1 MDNKFD
7 KNDLNEAEYS
17 SADNDFKSLYGLTPI
32 VENTIK
38 LTLKKKNR
46 QGLKRLI
53 EPLHPADQADMIERL
68 SNENL
73 NSFLNLLGKTLDPE
87 VLVYLDHNVQ
97 EKVIDF
103 IGTRG
108 LAKAI
113 PELHSDDAVEILQE
127 LEEKD
132 RKVVIKQLPK
142 ADRILVEEALSF
154 PESSAGR
161 LMQREFLAF
170 PSNWTVGQTID
181 HMRTKSQDEEENF
194 YSIYIVDPA
203 QRLLGVISLSKLLSA
218 KRPIRLNDLM
228 QANPRSANPR
238 SVNVDTDQEE
248 VALLFQQYGLVNMP
262 VTDVANRLLGV
273 ILVDDIVD
281 VINEEVEEDL
291 QGLAGVSDFSI
302 RSSFVETVK
311 GRFSWLILNMFT
323 AILASSVIGLFQDE
337 IEKLV
342 ALAVLM
348 PIVASMGGNAGTQ
361 TVTVAVRA
369 LATRQLNY
377 TNLQKFVFKETWVG
391 LVNGVIFA
399 FLSVLLAYLWFGDK
413 QIAFIMG
420 LAMIANLLFAG
431 ILGTLIPLTLE
442 KLKIDPAISS
452 SVFLTTATDVIGFF
466 TFLGLSAL
474 VIL

>member
-1 MDNKFD
+1 MDSNKNRINFNAD
-7 KNDLNEAEYS
+7 LVSANDTN
-17 SADNDFKSLYGLTPI
+17 FKSLYGLTPV
-32 VENTIK
+32 VEDAILNAIN
-38 LTLKKKNR
+38 KKNR
-46 QGLKRLI
+46 ASLKKLI
-53 EPLHPADQADMIERL
+53 EPLHPADQADMLERL
-68 SNENL
+68 DSDKL
-73 NSFLNLLGKTLDPE
+73 NIFLSLLGKYLDPE

-97 EKVIDF
+97 ERVIDF
-103 IGTRG
+103 LGPKA

-132 RKVVIKQLPK
+132 RNVVIKQLPK
-142 ADRILVEEALSF
+142 ADRILVEEALSY
-154 PESSAGR
+154 PDSSAGR

-170 PSNWTVGQTID
+170 PGNWTVGQTID
-181 HMRTKSQDEEENF
+181 HMRANPQDEEDSF
-194 YSIYIVDPA
+194 YSIYIIDPA
-203 QRLLGVISLSKLLSA
+203 HRLMGAISLSKLLSA
-218 KRPIRLNDLM
+218 KRPVRLNDLM
-228 QANPRSANPR
+228 ELKPRN
-238 SVNVDTDQEE
+238 VNVETDQEE

-262 VTDVANRLLGV
+262 VVDKGERLLGV
-273 ILVDDIVD
+273 IIVDDIVD
-281 VINEEVEEDL
+281 VINEEAEEDL
-291 QGLAGVSDFSI
+291 QGLTGVSDLSI
-302 RSSFVETVK
+302 TSSFLETAK

-323 AILASSVIGLFQDE
+323 AILASSVIGLFQEE

-377 TNLQKFVFKETWVG
+377 SNLQKFVLKETWVG
-391 LVNGVIFA
+391 MINGLLFA
-399 FLSVLLAYLWFGDK
+399 FLSVVLAYIWFGDK
-413 QIAFIMG
+413 QIAVIMG
-420 LAMIANLLFAG
+420 LAMIANLLLAG

-442 KLKIDPAISS
+442 KFKIDPAISS

>member
-1 MDNKFD
+1 MDHSKEKINV
-7 KNDLNEAEYS
+7 NEAVTNS
-17 SADNDFKSLYGLTPI
+17 DDSNFKSLYGLTPS
-32 VENTIK
+32 VENTILNAINK
-38 LTLKKKNR
+38 KNSQSLKK
-46 QGLKRLI
+46 LI
-53 EPLHPADQADMIERL
+53 EPLHPADQADMLERL
-68 SNENL
+68 SDEQI
-73 NSFLNLLGKTLDPE
+73 SDFLSLLGKSLDPE
-87 VLVYLDHNVQ
+87 VLVYLDLNIQ

-103 IGTRG
+103 IGPKA

-127 LEEKD
+127 LEEAD
-132 RKVVIKQLPK
+132 RNVIIKQLPK

-170 PSNWTVGQTID
+170 PGNWTVGQTID
-181 HMRTKSQDEEENF
+181 HMRNQSQENEENF
-194 YSIYIVDPA
+194 YSVYIVDPA
-203 QRLLGVISLSKLLSA
+203 HRLLGVISLSRLLSA
-218 KRPIRLNDLM
+218 KRPVRLSNLM
-228 QANPRSANPR
+228 ESSPR

-248 VALLFQQYGLVNMP
+248 VSLLFQQYGLVNMP
-262 VTDVANRLLGV
+262 VTDKIGRLLGV
-273 ILVDDIVD
+273 IIVDDIVD
-281 VINEEVEEDL
+281 VINEEAEEDL
-291 QGLAGVSDFSI
+291 QGLTGVSNLSI
-302 RSSFVETVK
+302 TASFFETAK

-323 AILASSVIGLFQDE
+323 AILASTVIGLFQEE

-377 TNLQKFVFKETWVG
+377 TNLQKFVLKETWLG
-391 LVNGVIFA
+391 LLNGLLFA
-399 FLSVLLAYLWFGDK
+399 MLSMILAYMWFGDK
-413 QIAFIMG
+413 QIALIMG

-431 ILGTLIPLTLE
+431 LLGTLIPLTLE
-442 KLKIDPAISS
+442 KFNIDPAISS

>member
-1 MDNKFD
+1 MVH
-7 KNDLNEAEYS
+7 NDEKIKLDQNNAN
-17 SADNDFKSLYGLTPI
+17 NDDSNFKSLYGLTPV
-32 VENTIK
+32 VENTIINAISNK
-38 LTLKKKNR
+38 NARSLKK
-46 QGLKRLI
+46 LI
-53 EPLHPADQADMIERL
+53 EPLHPADQADMLERL
-68 SNENL
+68 TDEQISD
-73 NSFLNLLGKTLDPE
+73 FLGLLGRSLDPE
-87 VLVYLDHNVQ
+87 VLVYLDLNVQ

-103 IGTRG
+103 IGPKA

-127 LEEKD
+127 LEEAD
-132 RKVVIKQLPK
+132 RNVIIKQLPK
-142 ADRILVEEALSF
+142 SDRILVEEALSF

-170 PSNWTVGQTID
+170 PGNWTVGQTID
-181 HMRTKSQDEEENF
+181 HMRDQPQDNEDNF
-194 YSIYIVDPA
+194 YSVYIVDPA
-203 QRLLGVISLSKLLSA
+203 HRLLGVISLSRLLSA
-218 KRPIRLNDLM
+218 KRPVRLNNLM
-228 QANPRSANPR
+228 EANPR
-238 SVNVDTDQEE
+238 SVNVETDQEE
-248 VALLFQQYGLVNMP
+248 VSLLFQQYGLVNMP
-262 VTDVANRLLGV
+262 VIDKVGRLLGV
-273 ILVDDIVD
+273 IIVDDIVD
-281 VINEEVEEDL
+281 VINEEAEEDL
-291 QGLAGVSDFSI
+291 QGLTGVSNLSI
-302 RSSFVETVK
+302 TASFIETIK

-323 AILASSVIGLFQDE
+323 AILASTVIGLFQEE

-377 TNLQKFVFKETWVG
+377 TNLQKFVFKETWLG
-391 LVNGVIFA
+391 LVNGFLFA
-399 FLSVLLAYLWFGDK
+399 LLSVLLAYLWFGDK
-413 QIAFIMG
+413 QIALIMG

-442 KLKIDPAISS
+442 KFNIDPAISS

>member
-1 MDNKFD
+1 MDHNKIKRNFD
-7 KNDLNEAEYS
+7 ENLVSTSDAN
-17 SADNDFKSLYGLTPI
+17 FKSLYGLTPI
-32 VENTIK
+32 VEDAILNAIN
-38 LTLKKKNR
+38 KKNR
-46 QGLKRLI
+46 ISLKKLI
-53 EPLHPADQADMIERL
+53 EPLHPADQADMLERL
-68 SNENL
+68 SNEKL
-73 NSFLNLLGKTLDPE
+73 NIFLTILGRSLDPE

-97 EKVIDF
+97 EKVFNIL
-103 IGTRG
+103 GPKV

-132 RKVVIKQLPK
+132 RNVVIKQLPK
-142 ADRILVEEALSF
+142 ADRILVEEALSY
-154 PESSAGR
+154 PEYSAGR

-170 PSNWTVGQTID
+170 PGNWTIGQTID
-181 HMRTKSQDEEENF
+181 HMRANPQDEEDSF

-203 QRLLGVISLSKLLSA
+203 HRLMGVISLSKLLSA
-218 KRPIRLNDLM
+218 KRPVRLNDLM
-228 QANPRSANPR
+228 ELKPRN
-238 SVNVDTDQEE
+238 VNVETDQEE

-262 VTDVANRLLGV
+262 VVDNADRLLGV
-273 ILVDDIVD
+273 IIVDDIVD
-281 VINEEVEEDL
+281 VINEEAEEDL
-291 QGLAGVSDFSI
+291 QGLTGVSDLSI
-302 RSSFVETVK
+302 TSSFLETAK

-323 AILASSVIGLFQDE
+323 AVLASSVIGLFQEE

-377 TNLQKFVFKETWVG
+377 SNLQKFVLKETWVG
-391 LVNGVIFA
+391 MINGFLFA
-399 FLSVLLAYLWFGDK
+399 LLSIVLAYLWFGDK
-413 QIAFIMG
+413 EIAIIMG

-431 ILGTLIPLTLE
+431 VLGTLIPLTLE
-442 KLKIDPAISS
+442 KFKIDPAISS

>member
-1 MDNKFD
+1 MVH
-7 KNDLNEAEYS
+7 NDEKIKLDQNITN
-17 SADNDFKSLYGLTPI
+17 NDDSNFKSLYGLTPV
-32 VENTIK
+32 VENTIINAISNK
-38 LTLKKKNR
+38 NARSLKK
-46 QGLKRLI
+46 LI
-53 EPLHPADQADMIERL
+53 EPLHPADQADMLERL
-68 SNENL
+68 ADEQISD
-73 NSFLNLLGKTLDPE
+73 FLGLLGKSLDPE
-87 VLVYLDHNVQ
+87 VLVYLDLNVQ

-103 IGTRG
+103 IGPKA

-127 LEEKD
+127 LEEAD
-132 RKVVIKQLPK
+132 RNVIIKQLPK
-142 ADRILVEEALSF
+142 SDRILVEEALSF

-170 PSNWTVGQTID
+170 PGNWTVGQTID
-181 HMRTKSQDEEENF
+181 HMRDQPQDNEDNF
-194 YSIYIVDPA
+194 YSVYIVDPA
-203 QRLLGVISLSKLLSA
+203 HRLLGVISLSRLLSA
-218 KRPIRLNDLM
+218 KRPVRLNNLM
-228 QANPRSANPR
+228 EANPR
-238 SVNVDTDQEE
+238 SVNVETDQEE
-248 VALLFQQYGLVNMP
+248 VSLLFQQYGLVNMP
-262 VTDVANRLLGV
+262 VIDKVGRLLGV
-273 ILVDDIVD
+273 IIVDDIVD
-281 VINEEVEEDL
+281 VINEEAEEDL
-291 QGLAGVSDFSI
+291 QGLTGVSNLSI
-302 RSSFVETVK
+302 TASFVETIK

-323 AILASSVIGLFQDE
+323 AILASTVIGLFQEE

-377 TNLQKFVFKETWVG
+377 TNLQKFVLKETWLG
-391 LVNGVIFA
+391 LVNGFLFA
-399 FLSVLLAYLWFGDK
+399 VLSVLLAYLWFGDK
-413 QIAFIMG
+413 QIALIMG

-442 KLKIDPAISS
+442 KFNIDPAISS

>member
-1 MDNKFD
+1 MDSNKNRINFNAD
-7 KNDLNEAEYS
+7 LVSANDTN
-17 SADNDFKSLYGLTPI
+17 FKSLYGLTPV
-32 VENTIK
+32 VEDAILNAIN
-38 LTLKKKNR
+38 KKNR
-46 QGLKRLI
+46 ASLKKLI
-53 EPLHPADQADMIERL
+53 EPLHPADQADMLERIDSDKLNIFL
-68 SNENL
+68 S
-73 NSFLNLLGKTLDPE
+73 LLGKYLDPE

-97 EKVIDF
+97 ERVIDF
-103 IGTRG
+103 LGPKA

-132 RKVVIKQLPK
+132 RNVVIKQLPK
-142 ADRILVEEALSF
+142 ADRILVEEALSY
-154 PESSAGR
+154 PDSSAGR

-170 PSNWTVGQTID
+170 PGNWTVGQTID
-181 HMRTKSQDEEENF
+181 HMRANPQDEEDSF
-194 YSIYIVDPA
+194 YSIYIIDPA
-203 QRLLGVISLSKLLSA
+203 HRLMGAISLSKLLSA
-218 KRPIRLNDLM
+218 KRPVRLNDLM
-228 QANPRSANPR
+228 ELKPRN
-238 SVNVDTDQEE
+238 VNVETDQEE

-262 VTDVANRLLGV
+262 VVDKGNRLLGV
-273 ILVDDIVD
+273 IIVDDIVD
-281 VINEEVEEDL
+281 VINEEAEEDL
-291 QGLAGVSDFSI
+291 QGLTGVSDLSI
-302 RSSFVETVK
+302 TSSFLETAK

-323 AILASSVIGLFQDE
+323 AILASSVIGLFQEE

-377 TNLQKFVFKETWVG
+377 SNLQKFVLKETWVG
-391 LVNGVIFA
+391 MINGLLFA
-399 FLSVLLAYLWFGDK
+399 FLSVVLAYIWFGDK
-413 QIAFIMG
+413 QIAVIMG
-420 LAMIANLLFAG
+420 LAMIANLLLAG

-442 KLKIDPAISS
+442 KFKIDPAISS

>member
-1 MDNKFD
+1 MVH
-7 KNDLNEAEYS
+7 NDEKIKLDQNIS
-17 SADNDFKSLYGLTPI
+17 NNDDSNFKSLYGLTPV
-32 VENTIK
+32 VENTIINAISNK
-38 LTLKKKNR
+38 NARSLKK
-46 QGLKRLI
+46 LI
-53 EPLHPADQADMIERL
+53 EPLHPADQADMLERL
-68 SNENL
+68 TDDQIGD
-73 NSFLNLLGKTLDPE
+73 FLGLLGKSLDPE
-87 VLVYLDHNVQ
+87 VLVYLDLNVQ

-103 IGTRG
+103 IGPKA

-127 LEEKD
+127 LEEAD
-132 RKVVIKQLPK
+132 RNVIIKQLPK
-142 ADRILVEEALSF
+142 SDRILVEEALSF

-170 PSNWTVGQTID
+170 PGNWTVGQTID
-181 HMRTKSQDEEENF
+181 HMRDQPQDNEDNF
-194 YSIYIVDPA
+194 YSVYIVDPA
-203 QRLLGVISLSKLLSA
+203 HRLLGVISLSRLLSA
-218 KRPIRLNDLM
+218 KRPVRLNNLM
-228 QANPRSANPR
+228 EANPR
-238 SVNVDTDQEE
+238 SVNVETDQEE
-248 VALLFQQYGLVNMP
+248 VSLLFQQYGLVNMP
-262 VTDVANRLLGV
+262 VIDKVGRLLGV
-273 ILVDDIVD
+273 IIVDDIVD
-281 VINEEVEEDL
+281 VINEEAEEDL
-291 QGLAGVSDFSI
+291 QGLTGVSNLSI
-302 RSSFVETVK
+302 TASFIETIK

-323 AILASSVIGLFQDE
+323 AILASTVIGLFQEE

-369 LATRQLNY
+369 LAARQLNY
-377 TNLQKFVFKETWVG
+377 TNLQKFVLKETWLG
-391 LVNGVIFA
+391 LVNGFLFA
-399 FLSVLLAYLWFGDK
+399 VLSVLLAYLWFGDK
-413 QIAFIMG
+413 QIALIMG

-442 KLKIDPAISS
+442 KFNIDPAISS

>member
-1 MDNKFD
+1 MDHNKIKTNFD
-7 KNDLNEAEYS
+7 ENLVSTNDAN
-17 SADNDFKSLYGLTPI
+17 FKSLYGLTPI
-32 VENTIK
+32 VEDAI
-38 LTLKKKNR
+38 LKAINKKNR
-46 QGLKRLI
+46 ISLKKLI
-53 EPLHPADQADMIERL
+53 EPLHPADQADMLERL
-68 SNENL
+68 SNEKL
-73 NSFLNLLGKTLDPE
+73 NIFLTILGRSLDPE

-97 EKVIDF
+97 EKVFNIL
-103 IGTRG
+103 GPKV

-132 RKVVIKQLPK
+132 RNVVIKQLPK
-142 ADRILVEEALSF
+142 ADRILVEEALSY
-154 PESSAGR
+154 PEYSAGR

-170 PSNWTVGQTID
+170 PGNWTVGQTID
-181 HMRTKSQDEEENF
+181 HMRANPQDEEDSF

-203 QRLLGVISLSKLLSA
+203 HRLMGVISLSKLLSA
-218 KRPIRLNDLM
+218 KRPVRLNDLM
-228 QANPRSANPR
+228 ELKPRN
-238 SVNVDTDQEE
+238 VNVETDQEE

-262 VTDVANRLLGV
+262 VVDNADRLLGV
-273 ILVDDIVD
+273 IIVDDIVD
-281 VINEEVEEDL
+281 VINEEAEEDL
-291 QGLAGVSDFSI
+291 QGLTGVSDLSI
-302 RSSFVETVK
+302 TSSFLETAK

-323 AILASSVIGLFQDE
+323 AVLASSVIGLFQEE

-377 TNLQKFVFKETWVG
+377 SNLQKFVLKETWVG
-391 LVNGVIFA
+391 MINGFLFA
-399 FLSVLLAYLWFGDK
+399 FLSILLAYFWFGDK
-413 QIAFIMG
+413 QIAIIMG

-442 KLKIDPAISS
+442 KFKIDPAISS

>member
-1 MDNKFD
+1 MDHNKIKTNFD
-7 KNDLNEAEYS
+7 ENLVSTNDAN
-17 SADNDFKSLYGLTPI
+17 FKSLYGLTPI
-32 VENTIK
+32 VEDAILNAIN
-38 LTLKKKNR
+38 KKNR
-46 QGLKRLI
+46 ISLKNLI
-53 EPLHPADQADMIERL
+53 EPIHPADQADMLERL
-68 SNENL
+68 SNEKL
-73 NSFLNLLGKTLDPE
+73 NIFLTILGRSLDPE
-87 VLVYLDHNVQ
+87 VLVYLDHHVQ
-97 EKVIDF
+97 EKVFNIL
-103 IGTRG
+103 GPKV

-132 RKVVIKQLPK
+132 RNVVIKQLPK
-142 ADRILVEEALSF
+142 ADRILVEEALSY
-154 PESSAGR
+154 PEYSAGR

-170 PSNWTVGQTID
+170 PGNWTVGQTID
-181 HMRTKSQDEEENF
+181 HMRANPQDEEDSF

-203 QRLLGVISLSKLLSA
+203 HRLMGVISLSKLLSA
-218 KRPIRLNDLM
+218 KRPVRLNDLM
-228 QANPRSANPR
+228 ELKPRN
-238 SVNVDTDQEE
+238 VNVETDQEE

-262 VTDVANRLLGV
+262 VVDNADRLLGV
-273 ILVDDIVD
+273 IIVDDIVD
-281 VINEEVEEDL
+281 VINEEAEEDL
-291 QGLAGVSDFSI
+291 QGLTGVSDLSI
-302 RSSFVETVK
+302 TSSFLETAK

-323 AILASSVIGLFQDE
+323 AVLASSVIGLFQEE

-377 TNLQKFVFKETWVG
+377 SNLQKFVLKETWVG
-391 LVNGVIFA
+391 MINGFLFA
-399 FLSVLLAYLWFGDK
+399 LLSIVLAYLWFGDK
-413 QIAFIMG
+413 EIAIIMG

-431 ILGTLIPLTLE
+431 VLGTLIPLTLE
-442 KLKIDPAISS
+442 KFKIDPAISS

>member
-1 MDNKFD
+1 MVHND
-7 KNDLNEAEYS
+7 KKIKLNQDISNNDDSN
-17 SADNDFKSLYGLTPI
+17 FKSLYGLTPV
-32 VENTIK
+32 VENTILNAIRK
-38 LTLKKKNR
+38 KNARSLKK
-46 QGLKRLI
+46 LI
-53 EPLHPADQADMIERL
+53 EPLHPADQADMLERL
-68 SNENL
+68 TDEQISD
-73 NSFLNLLGKTLDPE
+73 FLSLLGKSLDPE
-87 VLVYLDHNVQ
+87 VLVYLDLNVQ

-103 IGTRG
+103 IGPKA

-127 LEEKD
+127 LEEAD
-132 RKVVIKQLPK
+132 RNVIIKQLPK
-142 ADRILVEEALSF
+142 SDRILVEEALSF

-170 PSNWTVGQTID
+170 PGNWTVGQTID
-181 HMRTKSQDEEENF
+181 HMRDQPQDNEDNF
-194 YSIYIVDPA
+194 YSVYIVDPA
-203 QRLLGVISLSKLLSA
+203 HRLLGVISLSRLLSA
-218 KRPIRLNDLM
+218 KRPVRLSNLM
-228 QANPRSANPR
+228 QDNPR
-238 SVNVDTDQEE
+238 SVNVETDQEE
-248 VALLFQQYGLVNMP
+248 VSLLFQQYGLVNMP
-262 VTDVANRLLGV
+262 VIDKIGRLLGV
-273 ILVDDIVD
+273 IIVDDIVD
-281 VINEEVEEDL
+281 VINEEAEEDL
-291 QGLAGVSDFSI
+291 QGLTGVSNLSI
-302 RSSFVETVK
+302 TASFIETIK

-323 AILASSVIGLFQDE
+323 AILASTVIGLFQEE

-377 TNLQKFVFKETWVG
+377 TNLQKFVLKETWLG
-391 LVNGVIFA
+391 LVNGFLFA
-399 FLSVLLAYLWFGDK
+399 ILSVLLAYLWFGDK
-413 QIAFIMG
+413 QIALIMG

-442 KLKIDPAISS
+442 KFNIDPAISS

>member
-1 MDNKFD
+1 MDHNKNKTNFD
-7 KNDLNEAEYS
+7 ENLVSTKDTN
-17 SADNDFKSLYGLTPI
+17 FKSLYGLTPI
-32 VENTIK
+32 VEDAILNAIN
-38 LTLKKKNR
+38 KKNR
-46 QGLKRLI
+46 TSLKKLI
-53 EPLHPADQADMIERL
+53 EPLHPADQADMLERL
-68 SNENL
+68 SNEKL
-73 NSFLNLLGKTLDPE
+73 NIFLTILGRSLDPE

-97 EKVIDF
+97 EKVFNIL
-103 IGTRG
+103 GPKV

-132 RKVVIKQLPK
+132 RNVVIKQLPK
-142 ADRILVEEALSF
+142 ADRILVEEALSY
-154 PESSAGR
+154 PEYSAGR

-170 PSNWTVGQTID
+170 PGNWTVGQTID
-181 HMRTKSQDEEENF
+181 HMRANPQDEEDSF

-203 QRLLGVISLSKLLSA
+203 HRLMGVISLSKLLSA
-218 KRPIRLNDLM
+218 KRPVRLNDLM
-228 QANPRSANPR
+228 ELKPRN
-238 SVNVDTDQEE
+238 VNVETDQEE

-262 VTDVANRLLGV
+262 VVDNADRLLGV
-273 ILVDDIVD
+273 IIVDDIVD
-281 VINEEVEEDL
+281 VINEEAEEDL
-291 QGLAGVSDFSI
+291 QGLTGVSDLSI
-302 RSSFVETVK
+302 TSSFLETAK

-323 AILASSVIGLFQDE
+323 AVLASSVIGLFQEE

-377 TNLQKFVFKETWVG
+377 SNLQKFVLKETWVG
-391 LVNGVIFA
+391 MINGFLFA
-399 FLSVLLAYLWFGDK
+399 LLSIVLAYLWFGDK
-413 QIAFIMG
+413 EIAIIMG

-431 ILGTLIPLTLE
+431 VLGTLIPLTLE
-442 KLKIDPAISS
+442 KFKIDPAISS

>member
-1 MDNKFD
+1 MDHNKIKTNFD
-7 KNDLNEAEYS
+7 ENLVSTNDAN
-17 SADNDFKSLYGLTPI
+17 FKSLYGLTPI
-32 VENTIK
+32 VEDAILNAIN
-38 LTLKKKNR
+38 KKNR
-46 QGLKRLI
+46 ISLKKLT
-53 EPLHPADQADMIERL
+53 EPLHPADQADMLERL
-68 SNENL
+68 SNEKL
-73 NSFLNLLGKTLDPE
+73 NIFLTILGRSLDPE

-97 EKVIDF
+97 EKVFNIL
-103 IGTRG
+103 GPKV

-132 RKVVIKQLPK
+132 RNVVIKQLPK
-142 ADRILVEEALSF
+142 ADRILVEEALSY
-154 PESSAGR
+154 PEYSAGR

-170 PSNWTVGQTID
+170 PGNWTIGQTID
-181 HMRTKSQDEEENF
+181 HMRANPQDEEDSF

-203 QRLLGVISLSKLLSA
+203 HRLMGVISLSKLLSA
-218 KRPIRLNDLM
+218 KRPVRLNDLM
-228 QANPRSANPR
+228 ELKPRN
-238 SVNVDTDQEE
+238 VNVETDQEE

-262 VTDVANRLLGV
+262 VVDNADRLLGV
-273 ILVDDIVD
+273 IIVDDIVD
-281 VINEEVEEDL
+281 VINEEAEEDL
-291 QGLAGVSDFSI
+291 QGLTGVSDLSI
-302 RSSFVETVK
+302 TSSFLETAK

-323 AILASSVIGLFQDE
+323 AVLASSVIGLFQEE

-377 TNLQKFVFKETWVG
+377 SNLQKFVLKETWVG
-391 LVNGVIFA
+391 MINGLLFA
-399 FLSVLLAYLWFGDK
+399 LLSIVLAYLWFGDNE
-413 QIAFIMG
+413 IAIIMG

-431 ILGTLIPLTLE
+431 VLGTLIPLTLE
-442 KLKIDPAISS
+442 KFKIDPAISS

>member
-1 MDNKFD
+1 MDHNKIKTNFD
-7 KNDLNEAEYS
+7 ENLVSTNDTN
-17 SADNDFKSLYGLTPI
+17 FKSLYGLTPI
-32 VENTIK
+32 VEDAI
-38 LTLKKKNR
+38 LKAINKKNR
-46 QGLKRLI
+46 ISLKKLI
-53 EPLHPADQADMIERL
+53 EPLHPADQADMLERL
-68 SNENL
+68 SNEKL
-73 NSFLNLLGKTLDPE
+73 NIFLTILGRSLDPE

-97 EKVIDF
+97 EKVFNIL
-103 IGTRG
+103 GPKV

-132 RKVVIKQLPK
+132 RNVVIKQLPK
-142 ADRILVEEALSF
+142 ADRILVEEALSY
-154 PESSAGR
+154 PEYSAGR

-170 PSNWTVGQTID
+170 PGNWTVGQTID
-181 HMRTKSQDEEENF
+181 HMRANPQDEEDSF

-203 QRLLGVISLSKLLSA
+203 HRLMGVISLSKLLSA
-218 KRPIRLNDLM
+218 KRPVRLNDLM
-228 QANPRSANPR
+228 ELKPRN
-238 SVNVDTDQEE
+238 VNVETDQEE

-262 VTDVANRLLGV
+262 VVDNADRLLGV
-273 ILVDDIVD
+273 IIVDDIVD
-281 VINEEVEEDL
+281 VINEEAEEDL
-291 QGLAGVSDFSI
+291 QGLTGVSDLSI
-302 RSSFVETVK
+302 TSSFLETAK

-323 AILASSVIGLFQDE
+323 AVLASSVIGLFQEE

-377 TNLQKFVFKETWVG
+377 SNLQKFVLKETWVG
-391 LVNGVIFA
+391 MINGFLFA
-399 FLSVLLAYLWFGDK
+399 LLSIVLAYLWFGDK
-413 QIAFIMG
+413 EIAIIMG

-431 ILGTLIPLTLE
+431 VLGTLIPLTLE
-442 KLKIDPAISS
+442 KFKIDPAISS

>member
-1 MDNKFD
+1 MDHNKNKTNFD
-7 KNDLNEAEYS
+7 ENLVSTNDTN
-17 SADNDFKSLYGLTPI
+17 FKSLYGLTPI
-32 VENTIK
+32 VEDAILNAIN
-38 LTLKKKNR
+38 KKNR
-46 QGLKRLI
+46 ISLKKLI
-53 EPLHPADQADMIERL
+53 EPLHPADQADMLERL
-68 SNENL
+68 SNEKL
-73 NSFLNLLGKTLDPE
+73 NIFLTILGRSLDPE

-97 EKVIDF
+97 EKVFNIL
-103 IGTRG
+103 GPKV

-132 RKVVIKQLPK
+132 RNVVIKQLPK
-142 ADRILVEEALSF
+142 ADRILVEEALSY
-154 PESSAGR
+154 PEYSAGR

-170 PSNWTVGQTID
+170 PGNWTVGQTID
-181 HMRTKSQDEEENF
+181 HMRANPQDEEDSF

-203 QRLLGVISLSKLLSA
+203 HRLMGVISLSKLLSA
-218 KRPIRLNDLM
+218 KRPVRLNDLM
-228 QANPRSANPR
+228 ELKPRN
-238 SVNVDTDQEE
+238 VNVETDQEE

-262 VTDVANRLLGV
+262 VVDNADRLLGV
-273 ILVDDIVD
+273 IIVDDIVD
-281 VINEEVEEDL
+281 VINEEAEEDL
-291 QGLAGVSDFSI
+291 QGLTGVSDLSI
-302 RSSFVETVK
+302 TSSFLETAK

-323 AILASSVIGLFQDE
+323 AVLASSVIGLFQEE

-377 TNLQKFVFKETWVG
+377 SNLQKFVLKETWVG
-391 LVNGVIFA
+391 MINGFLFA
-399 FLSVLLAYLWFGDK
+399 LLSIVLAYLWFGDK
-413 QIAFIMG
+413 EIAIIMG

-431 ILGTLIPLTLE
+431 LLGTLIPLTLE
-442 KLKIDPAISS
+442 KFKIDPAISS

>member
-1 MDNKFD
+1 MVHSEEKTNLIENSF
-7 KNDLNEAEYS
+7 S
-17 SADNDFKSLYGLTPI
+17 SDETNFKSLYGLTSAA
-32 VENTIK
+32 ENSILNAINNKNTRG
-38 LTLKKKNR
+38 LKK
-46 QGLKRLI
+46 LI
-53 EPLHPADQADMIERL
+53 EPLHPADQADMLERL
-68 SNENL
+68 SDEQIND
-73 NSFLNLLGKTLDPE
+73 FLSLLGKSLDPE
-87 VLVYLDHNVQ
+87 VLVYLDLNVQ

-103 IGTRG
+103 IGPKG

-113 PELHSDDAVEILQE
+113 PELHSDDAIEILQE
-127 LEEKD
+127 LEQAD
-132 RKVVIKQLPK
+132 RDVVIKQLPK

-170 PSNWTVGQTID
+170 PANWTVGQTID
-181 HMRTKSQDEEENF
+181 HMRDQSEENEENF
-194 YSIYIVDPA
+194 YSVYIVDPA
-203 QRLLGVISLSKLLSA
+203 HRLLGVISLARLLSA
-218 KRPIRLNDLM
+218 KRPVRLSNLM
-228 QANPRSANPR
+228 ESNTR
-238 SVNVDTDQEE
+238 SVNVVTDQEE

-262 VTDVANRLLGV
+262 VIDNAGRLLGV
-273 ILVDDIVD
+273 IIVDDIVD
-281 VINEEVEEDL
+281 VINEEAEEDL
-291 QGLAGVSDFSI
+291 QGLTGVSNLSI
-302 RSSFVETVK
+302 TASFAETAK

-323 AILASSVIGLFQDE
+323 AILASTVIGLFQEE

-377 TNLQKFVFKETWVG
+377 TNLQKFVLKETWLG
-391 LVNGVIFA
+391 LVNGFLFA
-399 FLSVLLAYLWFGDK
+399 IISMLLAYVWFGDK
-413 QIAFIMG
+413 QIALIMG

-431 ILGTLIPLTLE
+431 LLGTLIPLTLE
-442 KLKIDPAISS
+442 KFNIDPAISS

>member
-1 MDNKFD
+1 MDQGNKNT
-7 KNDLNEAEYS
+7 KSNVEES
-17 SADNDFKSLYGLTPI
+17 SIIETSFKSLYGLTPE
-32 VENTIK
+32 VEQAIILAINK
-38 LTLKKKNR
+38 NNKSELKK
-46 QGLKRLI
+46 LV
-53 EPLHPADQADMIERL
+53 EPLHPADQADMLERL
-68 SNENL
+68 SNKKL
-73 NSFLNLLGKTLDPE
+73 NVFLDLLGKYLDPE
-87 VLVYLDHNVQ
+87 VLVYLDHDIQENVI
-97 EKVIDF
+97 EH
-103 IGTRG
+103 IGPRA

-113 PELHSDDAVEILQE
+113 PELNTDDAVDILQD

-132 RKVVIKQLPK
+132 RNVIIKQLPK

-181 HMRTKSQDEEENF
+181 HMRTKPRDEEENF

-203 QRLLGVISLSKLLSA
+203 HRLLGVISLSRLLSA
-218 KRPIRLNDLM
+218 KRLIRLNELM
-228 QANPRSANPR
+228 KTESR
-238 SVNVDTDQEE
+238 SVKVETDQEE
-248 VALLFQQYGLVNMP
+248 VALLFQQYGLVDMP
-262 VTDVANRLLGV
+262 VIDQANRLLGV
-273 ILVDDIVD
+273 IVVDDIVD
-281 VINEEVEEDL
+281 VINEEAEEDL
-291 QGLAGVSDFSI
+291 LGLAGVSDLSI
-302 RSSFVETVK
+302 RASFIETAK

-323 AILASSVIGLFQDE
+323 AILASSVIGLFQEE

-369 LATRQLNY
+369 LATRQLDY
-377 TNLQKFVFKETWVG
+377 SNLQKFVLRETWVG
-391 LVNGVIFA
+391 MINGVLFA
-399 FLSVLLAYLWFGDK
+399 FLSALLAYWWFGDK
-413 QIAFIMG
+413 QIALIMG
-420 LAMIANLLFAG
+420 LAMVANLMFAG

-442 KLKIDPAISS
+442 KYKIDPAISS

>member
-1 MDNKFD
+1 MDHKKNKANFD
-7 KNDLNEAEYS
+7 KNLVSTNETNS
-17 SADNDFKSLYGLTPI
+17 ISLYGLTPV
-32 VENTIK
+32 VEDAILNAIN
-38 LTLKKKNR
+38 KKNR
-46 QGLKRLI
+46 TSLKKFI
-53 EPLHPADQADMIERL
+53 KPLHPADQADMLERL
-68 SNENL
+68 TSDKL
-73 NSFLNLLGKTLDPE
+73 NIFLGLLGRSLDPE

-97 EKVIDF
+97 EKVID
-103 IGTRG
+103 ILGPKI

-132 RKVVIKQLPK
+132 RNVVIKQLPK
-142 ADRILVEEALSF
+142 ADRILVEEALSY
-154 PESSAGR
+154 PVSSAGR

-170 PSNWTVGQTID
+170 PGNWTVGQTID
-181 HMRTKSQDEEENF
+181 HMRANPQDEEDSF

-203 QRLLGVISLSKLLSA
+203 QRLMGAISLSKLLSA
-218 KRPIRLNDLM
+218 KRPVRLNDLM
-228 QANPRSANPR
+228 ELKPRN
-238 SVNVDTDQEE
+238 VNVETDQEE

-262 VTDVANRLLGV
+262 VVDNADRLLGV
-273 ILVDDIVD
+273 IIVDDIVD
-281 VINEEVEEDL
+281 VINEEAEEDL
-291 QGLAGVSDFSI
+291 QGLTGVSDLSI
-302 RSSFVETVK
+302 TSSFLETAK

-323 AILASSVIGLFQDE
+323 AVLASSVIGLFQEE

-377 TNLQKFVFKETWVG
+377 SNLQKFVLKETWVG
-391 LVNGVIFA
+391 MINGFLFA
-399 FLSVLLAYLWFGDK
+399 FLSILLAYFWFGDK
-413 QIAFIMG
+413 QIAIIMG

-442 KLKIDPAISS
+442 KFKIDPAISS

>member
-1 MDNKFD
+1 MVH
-7 KNDLNEAEYS
+7 NDEKIKLYENFS
-17 SADNDFKSLYGLTPI
+17 NNDDSNFKSLYGLTPV
-32 VENTIK
+32 VENTIINAISNK
-38 LTLKKKNR
+38 NARSLKK
-46 QGLKRLI
+46 LI
-53 EPLHPADQADMIERL
+53 EPLHPADQADMLERL
-68 SNENL
+68 TDEQISD
-73 NSFLNLLGKTLDPE
+73 FLGLLGKSLDPE
-87 VLVYLDHNVQ
+87 VLVYLDLNVQ

-103 IGTRG
+103 IGPKA

-127 LEEKD
+127 LEEAD
-132 RKVVIKQLPK
+132 RNVIIKQLPK
-142 ADRILVEEALSF
+142 SDRILVEEALSF

-170 PSNWTVGQTID
+170 PGNWTVGQTID
-181 HMRTKSQDEEENF
+181 HMRDQPQDNEDNF
-194 YSIYIVDPA
+194 YSVYIVDPA
-203 QRLLGVISLSKLLSA
+203 HRLLGVISLSRLLSA
-218 KRPIRLNDLM
+218 KRPVRLNNLM
-228 QANPRSANPR
+228 EANPR
-238 SVNVDTDQEE
+238 SVNVETDQEE
-248 VALLFQQYGLVNMP
+248 VSLLFQQYGLVNMP
-262 VTDVANRLLGV
+262 VIDKVGRLLGV
-273 ILVDDIVD
+273 IIVDDIVD
-281 VINEEVEEDL
+281 VINEEAEEDL
-291 QGLAGVSDFSI
+291 QGLTGVSNLSI
-302 RSSFVETVK
+302 TASFVETIK

-323 AILASSVIGLFQDE
+323 AILASTVIGLFQEE

-377 TNLQKFVFKETWVG
+377 TNLQKFVLKETWLG
-391 LVNGVIFA
+391 LVNGFLFA
-399 FLSVLLAYLWFGDK
+399 LLSVLLAYLWFGDK
-413 QIAFIMG
+413 QIALIMG

-431 ILGTLIPLTLE
+431 VLGTLIPLTLE
-442 KLKIDPAISS
+442 KFNIDPAISS

>member
-1 MDNKFD
+1 MDHNKIKTNFD
-7 KNDLNEAEYS
+7 ENLVSTNDAN
-17 SADNDFKSLYGLTPI
+17 FKSLYGLTPI
-32 VENTIK
+32 VEDAILNAIN
-38 LTLKKKNR
+38 KKNR
-46 QGLKRLI
+46 ISLKKLI
-53 EPLHPADQADMIERL
+53 EPLHPADQADMLERL
-68 SNENL
+68 SNEKL
-73 NSFLNLLGKTLDPE
+73 NIFLTILGRSLDPE

-97 EKVIDF
+97 EKVFNIL
-103 IGTRG
+103 GPKV

-132 RKVVIKQLPK
+132 RNVVIKQLPK
-142 ADRILVEEALSF
+142 ADRILVEEALSY
-154 PESSAGR
+154 PEYSAGR

-170 PSNWTVGQTID
+170 PGNWTVGQTID
-181 HMRTKSQDEEENF
+181 HMRANPQDEEDSC

-203 QRLLGVISLSKLLSA
+203 HRLMGVISLSKLLSA
-218 KRPIRLNDLM
+218 KRPVRLNDLM
-228 QANPRSANPR
+228 ELKPRN
-238 SVNVDTDQEE
+238 VNVETDQEE

-262 VTDVANRLLGV
+262 VVDNADRLLGV
-273 ILVDDIVD
+273 IIVDDIVD
-281 VINEEVEEDL
+281 VINEEAEEDL
-291 QGLAGVSDFSI
+291 QGLTGVSDLSI
-302 RSSFVETVK
+302 TSSFLETAK

-323 AILASSVIGLFQDE
+323 AVLASSVIGLFQEE

-377 TNLQKFVFKETWVG
+377 SNLQKFVLKETWVG
-391 LVNGVIFA
+391 MINGFLFA
-399 FLSVLLAYLWFGDK
+399 LLSIVLAYLWFGDK
-413 QIAFIMG
+413 EIAIIMG

-431 ILGTLIPLTLE
+431 VLGTLIPLTLE
-442 KLKIDPAISS
+442 KFKIDPAISS

>member
-1 MDNKFD
+1 MDHNKIKTNFD
-7 KNDLNEAEYS
+7 ENLVPTNDTN
-17 SADNDFKSLYGLTPI
+17 FKSLYGLTPI
-32 VENTIK
+32 VEDAILNAII
-38 LTLKKKNR
+38 KKNR
-46 QGLKRLI
+46 ISLKKLI
-53 EPLHPADQADMIERL
+53 EPLHPADQADMLERL
-68 SNENL
+68 SNEKL
-73 NSFLNLLGKTLDPE
+73 NIFLTILGRSLDPE

-97 EKVIDF
+97 EKVFNIL
-103 IGTRG
+103 GPKV

-132 RKVVIKQLPK
+132 RNVVIKQLPK
-142 ADRILVEEALSF
+142 ADRILVEEALSY
-154 PESSAGR
+154 PEYSAGR

-170 PSNWTVGQTID
+170 PGNWTVGQTID
-181 HMRTKSQDEEENF
+181 HMRANPQDEEDSF

-203 QRLLGVISLSKLLSA
+203 HRLMGVISLSKLLSA
-218 KRPIRLNDLM
+218 KRPVRLNDLM
-228 QANPRSANPR
+228 ELKPRN
-238 SVNVDTDQEE
+238 VNVETDQEE

-262 VTDVANRLLGV
+262 VVDNADRLLGV
-273 ILVDDIVD
+273 IIVDDIVD
-281 VINEEVEEDL
+281 VINEEAEEDL
-291 QGLAGVSDFSI
+291 QGLTGVSDLSI
-302 RSSFVETVK
+302 TSSFLETAK

-323 AILASSVIGLFQDE
+323 AVLASSVIGLFQEE

-377 TNLQKFVFKETWVG
+377 SNLQKFVLKETWVG
-391 LVNGVIFA
+391 MINGFLFA
-399 FLSVLLAYLWFGDK
+399 LLSIVLAYLWFGDK
-413 QIAFIMG
+413 EIAIIMG

-431 ILGTLIPLTLE
+431 VLGTLIPLTLE
-442 KLKIDPAISS
+442 KFKIDPAISS